1 HLARPR
7 RQCPRARRE
16 GVMVSGADDARLML
30 SRLSSDKVRE
40 ATGRGWEEWFE
51 VLDAAGAP
59 DLDHKGIV
67 THLEQH
73 HSETDSW
80 WRQSIAVGYEQARG
94 MRKLGETASGFQVS
108 VQRSVAGDAGAAW
121 RLIEARPESLFGGA
135 VELTEGTRYE
145 VPAVGDAMAASG
157 EVRVVKPGDRIRMTW
172 QPVGWVVPATV
183 QVTLLES
190 VSGKTAINVLLEKLA
205 DAEQRE
211 IAQAHWRSVLERI
224 IAADS
229 SK

>member
-1 HLARPR
+1 MAN
-7 RQCPRARRE
+7 
-16 GVMVSGADDARLML
+16 GADDARLML
-30 SRLSSDKVRE
+30 NRLSSDKVRE
-40 ATGRGWEEWFE
+40 ATGRGWEEWLE
-51 VLDAAGAP
+51 VLDAAGAT

-73 HSETDSW
+73 HPETDSW

-108 VQRSVAGDAGAAW
+108 VQRSVHRDAGAAW
-121 RLIEARPESLFGGA
+121 RLIEAGPESLFGGP
-135 VELTEGTRYE
+135 VELTEGARYE
-145 VPAVGDAMAASG
+145 IPAVGDAMAASG

-172 QPVGWVVPATV
+172 QPVGWEAPATV

-190 VSGKTAINVLLEKLA
+190 VSGKTAINVLIEKLA
-205 DAEQRE
+205 DAEQRDL
-211 IAQAHWRSVLERI
+211 ARAHWGSALEKI

-229 SK
+229 SE

>member
-1 HLARPR
+1 MAN
-7 RQCPRARRE
+7 
-16 GVMVSGADDARLML
+16 GADDARLML
-30 SRLSSDKVRE
+30 NRLSSDKVQE
-40 ATGRGWEEWFE
+40 ATGRVWEEWLE
-51 VLDAAGAP
+51 VLDAAGAT

-73 HSETDSW
+73 HPETDSW

-121 RLIEARPESLFGGA
+121 RLIETRPDWLFGGP
-135 VELTEGTRYE
+135 VELTEGARYE
-145 VPAVGDAMAASG
+145 VPAAGDAMAASG
-157 EVRVVKPGDRIRMTW
+157 EIRVVKPGDRIRMTW
-172 QPVGWVVPATV
+172 QPVGWEAAATV

-190 VSGKTAINVLLEKLA
+190 VSGKTAINVLIEKLA

-211 IAQAHWRSVLERI
+211 IARAHWRSALERV

-229 SK
+229 SE